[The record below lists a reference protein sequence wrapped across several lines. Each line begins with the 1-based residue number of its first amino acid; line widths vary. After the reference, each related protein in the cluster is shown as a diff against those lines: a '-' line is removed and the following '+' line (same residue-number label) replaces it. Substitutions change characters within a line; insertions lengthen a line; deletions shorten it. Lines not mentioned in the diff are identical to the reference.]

1 MEFRATNTAQGVVGS
16 AAWVFGLLYVSG
28 WKYLSEALTELR
40 SLEVCMMANTKSFV
54 GCVLET
60 IWAVG
65 AGVLAACK

>member
-1 MEFRATNTAQGVVGS
+1 MVWATNTAHGEVGS

-28 WKYLSEALTELR
+28 WRYLSEALIKLQ

-65 AGVLAACK
+65 AGVLAAA

>member
-1 MEFRATNTAQGVVGS
+1 MVVWTTNTAQGVVGS
-16 AAWVFGLLYVSG
+16 AAWVFGLLCVSG

-65 AGVLAACK
+65 AGVLAAY